1 MDIIGELAARIFSE
15 LRPIAEWALGNW
27 YLTFGILAAL
37 IYWAGCQRRAHR

>member
-27 YLTFGILAAL
+27 LPTMAILISL
-37 IYWAGCQRRAHR
+37 ILWAGYQRRAHR